1 MNFSYILP
9 QVLVASMSS
18 QFFKEL
24 CLKFIGQAGELG
36 ANGFLDFVS
45 RRPRSSHQHTGFYL
59 PPQVA
64 ILALPQAHTYQCVIR
79 TIAGLTEAQPST
91 YLFKCG

>member
-1 MNFSYILP
+1 MNYSYIPP
-9 QVLVASMSS
+9 QTLFASMSS

-36 ANGFLDFVS
+36 VNGLLDFDS
-45 RRPRSSHQHTGFYL
+45 RRLRSSHQHTGVYL

-64 ILALPQAHTYQCVIR
+64 ILALPQTHIYQCVIR
-79 TIAGLTEAQPST
+79 TIAGLAKALP
-91 YLFKCG
+91 